1 MGKIYYSVSK
11 ETIEIRVEGHIHLK
25 PIRVNVSLDKDAVE
39 DLRKA
44 LTVYDSMKAEKV
56 TKQ

>member
-11 ETIEIRVEGHIHLK
+11 ETIEIRVEGHIRLK
-25 PIRVNVSLDKDAVE
+25 SIRVNVSLDKDAVE

-44 LTVYDSMKAEKV
+44 LRVYDSMKAEKEGN
-56 TKQ
+56 K